1 MKRFNDM
8 NKTFTLALLGSALAF
23 AAGPASAEVYNLCA
37 GATTIDL
44 PDGSSVP
51 MWGYAPGG
59 ATAGVCDSAPT
70 FPGPRLTVTNGTL
83 TINLTNTLPEST
95 SIVIPG
101 LPMPAGGP
109 TWDDGTTGARANATQ
124 RVRSFGAEVAA
135 GAAGAYSFTV
145 DRSGTFLYHS
155 GTHPQKQV
163 YMGLSGPVTQDAVAA
178 APPALAQA
186 YPGVSYAQDI
196 VLFYSEIDPVLNS
209 AVVDSSYQTSID
221 YHAKWFL
228 VNGEPYSTVCTDD
241 GNGFDVTSGY
251 PCINM
256 EQTPDILA
264 GAAKTPTLLRFLSTA
279 GETHVPTLQGLHM
292 TIHAEDGIPYGWEDT
307 SAGTFGAAPREQYS
321 VMLPPLK
328 TKDAIIEPQLDGTYA
343 LYDGNGYMTNPTDPE
358 DFFHKD
364 PVGGMLR
371 FLSVGADGN
380 LPPIGV
386 ADTATVVEGGTITI
400 DVLANDSDPEGQPL
414 TIDANSTATA
424 GTATC
429 ATGVVGGICEYTA
442 AAGAGAPTFT
452 YDVSD
457 GVNTNTGVLVTVTVE
472 ANVAPT
478 ANPDSATTDAAT
490 PVTVNVLAND
500 TRQPGETLAIAS
512 FDNPSANGSVVS
524 CDTVTGD
531 CTYTPNAADTTDT
544 FTYMATDGTLTSA
557 SGTVTIT
564 VNAEAG
570 NAIPVENPDTYN
582 VIEDGI
588 LSIAAPGVLEN
599 DTDADNVP
607 PANPWDGL
615 TVTLVSGPAEAAE
628 FNLLATGAFFYQPNS
643 GFNGTDTFSYM
654 ASDGLADSGVATVTI
669 TVDPG
674 NDIPVADND
683 TFYLKSMY
691 VVAGEVT
698 TVPAPGVLD
707 NDTDVDVGDILTAV
721 LETGVE
727 LPAVLGINPPDDGGF
742 TYTTG
747 TSDNIALG
755 TVDTFTYFAN
765 DGNVNST
772 FPATVNLVRKL
783 TVIQA
788 VCERRGNGRC
798 DWRIEGDRLANAG
811 NRVEAWVG
819 GLGTGTRIGRSG
831 SGNAGPWTISVN
843 NSQVNLGLGPI
854 DFRVVNDADAQ
865 ILAYP
870 PTEQ

>member
-1 MKRFNDM
+1 MKRINDM
-8 NKTFTLALLGSALAF
+8 NKNFKLALLGSALAL
-23 AAGPASAEVYNLCA
+23 AAGPASAEVYDLCA

-59 ATAGVCDSAPT
+59 ATGGVCDSAPT
-70 FPGPRLTVTNGTL
+70 FPGPRLTVTDGAL

-109 TWDDGTTGARANATQ
+109 TWDDGTTGARTSATQ
-124 RVRSFGAEVAA
+124 RVRSFGAEVASEA
-135 GAAGAYSFTV
+135 TGSYSFTV
-145 DRSGTFLYHS
+145 GRSGTFLYHS

-163 YMGLSGPVTQDAVAA
+163 YMGLGGPVTQDALAA
-178 APPALAQA
+178 VPPALAEA
-186 YPGVSYAQDI
+186 YPGVPYEQDL
-196 VLFYSEIDPVLNS
+196 VLFYSEIDPDLN
-209 AVVDSSYQTSID
+209 AAIVGGSYQTSID

-228 VNGEPYSTVCTDD
+228 VNGEPYSTVCTD
-241 GNGFDVTSGY
+241 GNSDLVDDASGY
-251 PCINM
+251 PCASM
-256 EQTPDILA
+256 AQTAEIDA
-264 GAAKTPTLLRFLSTA
+264 GVAKTPTLLRFLSTA

-307 SAGTFGAAPREQYS
+307 SAGTFGTAPRQQYS

-371 FLSVGADGN
+371 FLLVAQDGAVN
-380 LPPIGV
+380 EPPV
-386 ADTATVVEGGTITI
+386 AGPDFATVVESGTITI

-414 TIDANSTATA
+414 TIA
-424 GTATC
+424 GINT
-429 ATGVVGGICEYTA
+429 TGTTGTVVCNGTCEYTA
-442 AAGAGAPTFT
+442 AAGAGTDTFT

-457 GVNTNTGVLVTVTVE
+457 GVETTAGVLVTVTVE
-472 ANVAPT
+472 ANVAPI

-500 TRQPGETLAIAS
+500 VGQPGETLAIGI
-512 FDNPSANGSVVS
+512 FDITSDNGSAVS

-531 CTYTPNAADTTDT
+531 CTYAPNTADTTDT
-544 FTYMATDGTLTSA
+544 FTYTATDGTFSA
-557 SGTVTIT
+557 AATVTIT
-564 VNAEAG
+564 VNPEAG
-570 NAIPVENPDTYN
+570 NAIPVATDDTYN

-599 DTDADNVP
+599 DTDDDNVP

-615 TVTLVSGPAEAAE
+615 TVTLVTGPTNADANG
-628 FNLLATGAFFYQPNS
+628 FNLLDTGAFFYRPTP
-643 GFNGTDTFSYM
+643 GFSGTDTFTYV
-654 ASDGLADSGVATVTI
+654 ANDGLDDSGVATVTI
-669 TVDPG
+669 TVNPG
-674 NDIPVADND
+674 NDIPVANND

-691 VVAGEVT
+691 APGQVT
-698 TVPAPGVLD
+698 TVTAPGVLE
-707 NDTDVDVGDILTAV
+707 NDTDADVGDTLTAV
-721 LETGVE
+721 LDTGVE
-727 LPAVLGINPPDDGGF
+727 PLPELVLNSDGSF
-742 TYTTG
+742 TYTTNEMENL
-747 TSDNIALG
+747 TLD
-755 TVDTFTYFAN
+755 TVDTFTYFAY

-788 VCERRGNGRC
+788 VCERRNNGRC
-798 DWRIEGDRLANAG
+798 DWRIEGDKLEAG
-811 NRVEAWVG
+811 GRVEAWFG
-819 GLGTGTRIGRSG
+819 GTRIGRTAPTG
-831 SGNAGPWTISVN
+831 AGPWTISVN
-843 NSQVNLGLGPI
+843 NSQVNTGLGPI
-854 DFRVVNDADAQ
+854 DFRVDTDGNAE